1 MLIDLYV
8 AASAD
13 GASSLSDETLNQ
25 IQGRG
30 LEALVLVGEAH
41 LPNCQP
47 VREGSELRIFSGTVL
62 NVGNARLWALPPS
75 PDTAIP
81 ADLGDNPGEAVSEL
95 ANSGW
100 AVLLC
105 NPYARE
111 LPGGELRD
119 RAMEISDIHGYLSF
133 TAAAPFGENLLAQ
146 ELAMAQR
153 KAAGAGTG
161 MPADHAELGRY
172 FTLAIP
178 EIASQED
185 LVAAIRDGQVLPV
198 ESAGDGFAPIEAAMR
213 PRREKRPDG
222 RGERGGRDRNRG
234 GRDRNRGG
242 RGNDN
247 RRRPDHNDSRSESP
261 SGD

>member
-8 AASAD
+8 AASAE

-25 IQGRG
+25 IQKRG
-30 LEALVLVGEAH
+30 LEALVLVGDAS
-41 LPNCQP
+41 LPSCQP
-47 VREGSELRIFSGTVL
+47 LREGSDLRLFSGTVL
-62 NVGNARLWALPPS
+62 NIGNARLWALPPT
-75 PDTAIP
+75 PDAGIP
-81 ADLGDNPGEAVSEL
+81 ANLGDNPGEAVSEL

-119 RAMEISDIHGYLSF
+119 RAVELSDIHGYLSF
-133 TAAAPFGENLLAQ
+133 TAAAPLEENLLAQ

-153 KAAGAGTG
+153 KVAGAGTG
-161 MPADHAELGRY
+161 MPADHAEVGRY

-178 EIASQED
+178 EITSQDD
-185 LVAAIRDGQVLPV
+185 LVAAIRGGQVLPV

-213 PRREKRPDG
+213 PRNENR
-222 RGERGGRDRNRG
+222 RDRNDRRG

-242 RGNDN
+242 RGNDK
-247 RRRPDHNDSRSESP
+247 RRRPDRNDSRSEAP

>member
-8 AASAD
+8 AASAE
-13 GASSLSDETLNQ
+13 GASSLSDETLNG
-25 IQGRG
+25 IQEHG
-30 LEALVLVGEAH
+30 LEALVLVGEAN
-41 LPNCQP
+41 LPSCQGL
-47 VREGSELRIFSGTVL
+47 RDGNELRIFSGAVL
-62 NVGNARLWALPPS
+62 NVGNARLWAMPPT
-75 PDTAIP
+75 PDAEIP
-81 ADLGDNPGEAVSEL
+81 SDLGDNPGEAASEL

-119 RAMEISDIHGYLSF
+119 RAVELSDIHGYLSF
-133 TAAAPFGENLLAQ
+133 TAAAPLEENLLAQ

-153 KAAGAGTG
+153 KVAGAGTG
-161 MPADHAELGRY
+161 MPADHAEFGRY

-178 EIASQED
+178 EIANQQD

-213 PRREKRPDG
+213 PRRENRPDG
-222 RGERGGRDRNRG
+222 RGD
-234 GRDRNRGG
+234 RGG

-247 RRRPDHNDSRSESP
+247 RRRPDHNESRSEAP
-261 SGD
+261 SGE